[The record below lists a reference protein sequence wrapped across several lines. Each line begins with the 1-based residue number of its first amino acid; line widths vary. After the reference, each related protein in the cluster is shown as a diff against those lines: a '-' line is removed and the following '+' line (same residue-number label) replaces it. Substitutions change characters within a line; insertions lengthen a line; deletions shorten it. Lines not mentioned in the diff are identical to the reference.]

1 MTITD
6 LKANIYDLIIE
17 RERVANQSEA
27 MIQSINQ
34 EIATTQ
40 QLINEILTPKT
51 ETEAQNEQH

>member
-1 MTITD
+1 MSITD
-6 LKANIYDLIIE
+6 LKAKIYDLIIE

>member
-6 LKANIYDLIIE
+6 LKAKIYDLIIE